1 MKRRIFRS
9 TPVTLISL
17 LIINFFC
24 ALVTG
29 NAAKAL
35 PESLSVAK
43 SSSLN
48 TRLAQ
53 RNNQGRF
60 KVVYSSIKN
69 DDHKELKYIV
79 EKSQAFSTL
88 ASGLNEVL
96 LLPVDITVSVQEC
109 GDANAYYAPASHK
122 IVMCYELINSFVKD
136 ISAIEKDQEKVY
148 TDAVFA
154 AMFVFFHETGHAL
167 IDVLKLPSTGKEEDA
182 VDQLATL
189 ILTLAGDE
197 GEEVAL
203 AAAKQFAVAA
213 DKQTNIEG
221 LAFWDEHSLDPQRFY
236 NIVCLL
242 YGSNP
247 EKYTSLVKAVEFPE
261 DRAGK
266 CPAEYT
272 KVANSWMTLLAPYVR
287 EENK

>member
-1 MKRRIFRS
+1 MKRRIFKS
-9 TPVTLISL
+9 TPVTLIGL
-17 LIINFFC
+17 LIINLFC
-24 ALVTG
+24 TLLTG

-35 PESLSVAK
+35 PETLSVTK
-43 SSSLN
+43 SLN
-48 TRLAQ
+48 VKTKLAQ
-53 RNNQGRF
+53 RNKQGRF

-69 DDHKELKYIV
+69 DEHKELKYIV
-79 EKSQAFSTL
+79 EKSNAFTTL
-88 ASGLNEVL
+88 AGGLNEFLV
-96 LLPVDITVSVQEC
+96 LPVDITVSVQEC
-109 GDANAYYAPASHK
+109 GDANAYYAPDSHK

-136 ISAIEKDQEKVY
+136 LSAIEKDQEQLY

-167 IDVLKLPSTGKEEDA
+167 IDVLELPSTGKEEDA

-189 ILTLAGDE
+189 ILTLAGNE
-197 GEEVAL
+197 GEEIAL
-203 AAAKQFAVAA
+203 AAAKQFALAA

-247 EKYTSLVKAVEFPE
+247 DKYTSLVKAVELPE
-261 DRAGK
+261 DRAGR